1 MADHD
6 HSHLDFACWAILAEL
21 EREFTTKLT
30 FTELRVATGLSQ
42 GTVDQALL
50 ELHRRRLVDRCKR
63 DGKNC
68 WMRIYAP
75 EAVPLRKATD

>member
-1 MADHD
+1 MADPIP
-6 HSHLDFACWAILAEL
+6 SHLDSACRAILAEL

-50 ELHRRRLVDRCKR
+50 ELRRRRLVDKCKR

-68 WMRIYAP
+68 LMRIYVP
-75 EAVPLRKATD
+75 EAIPLR

>member
-1 MADHD
+1 VVNPVPP
-6 HSHLDFACWAILAEL
+6 HLDSACRAILDEL

-50 ELHRRRLVDRCKR
+50 ELRRRRLVDTSKR

-68 WMRIYAP
+68 LIRIYVPDAI
-75 EAVPLRKATD
+75 PLR